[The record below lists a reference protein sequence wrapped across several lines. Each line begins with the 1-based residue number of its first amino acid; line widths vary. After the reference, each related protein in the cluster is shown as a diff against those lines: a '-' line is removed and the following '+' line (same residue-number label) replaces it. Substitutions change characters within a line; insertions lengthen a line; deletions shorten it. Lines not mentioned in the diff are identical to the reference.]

1 MPQTKIRPINDSVVV
16 RILDTVEDSDIIVRP
31 DMKYHH
37 PPRRAL
43 VLAVGPGRKGKNGKR
58 LPMTVKEGDIVMV
71 TGHSGAGIEG
81 GEGKYAKG
89 DEVVLTEV
97 DIMAILEEGD
107 A

>member
-1 MPQTKIRPINDSVVV
+1 MKTKIKPINDSVVV
-16 RILDTVEDSDIIVRP
+16 RILDTIEDSDIIVRP

-37 PPRRAL
+37 PPRKAL
-43 VLAVGPGRKGKNGKR
+43 VLAVGPGKKSRKTGKR

-97 DIMAILEEGD
+97 DVMAILEEST
-107 A
+107 